1 MEISRRALLAGA
13 AAATALA
20 GCSGRTPATV
30 DVRSFEARGDGVT
43 DDSGAI
49 QSAVGALRS
58 GDTLHF
64 PSGTYRFAQH
74 HPPGDAAIS
83 LTGLANVAV
92 EFDPGAELLMDNLD
106 PATHTGTSH
115 GVLVHGPASGIMLR
129 GVNIRWAQT
138 ATRSFGDGIRVQG
151 RPGPHTGWSAVQ
163 SVSGVTLSDCAVRAS
178 PQAGVIM
185 MGVSD
190 IDVSGLRVAD
200 TGADGLHFN
209 ACRRA
214 RVDDYGAVDT
224 GDDGLALV
232 TYFAETPSFD
242 DAAHTFAFPS
252 LTEWS
257 NTDFV
262 VTGVDV
268 AGGSANG
275 VRIAGAHRVT
285 VGGVRVDGVRSGAA
299 VMVDSA
305 EPGADVGWNYVAS
318 RGVRVGDLTAT
329 HCDTGF
335 HLLARPGAAG
345 DQRFTDF
352 DVHVDGAR
360 VDDCSNWSVRA
371 ESLTERRVS
380 GLRLQNCTVSA
391 SSTTGGNGGVG
402 IGNAQGI
409 SLSALTI
416 RHTESVVAL
425 HAVNAGPLA
434 VDRLSVSVNGAEQ
447 PAASP
452 CVSLDGSELVPAVH
466 CS

>member
-1 MEISRRALLAGA
+1 MEVSRRALLAGA
-13 AAATALA
+13 AAAAVLV
-20 GCSGRTPATV
+20 GCGRTPATV
-30 DVRSFEARGDGVT
+30 DVRSFGARGDGVA
-43 DDSGAI
+43 DDSAAI
-49 QSAVGALRS
+49 QAAAAALQS

-64 PSGTYRFAQH
+64 SSGTYRFAQR
-74 HPPGDAAIS
+74 HPPGEAAIT
-83 LTGLANVAV
+83 LTGVAGVAV
-92 EFDPGAELLMDNLD
+92 EFDPGAELVMDNLD
-106 PATHTGTSH
+106 SATHTGTSH
-115 GVLVHGPASGIMLR
+115 GLLVRGPASGIRLR
-129 GVNIRWAQT
+129 GVNIRWASA

-151 RPGPHTGWSAVQ
+151 RPGPHTGWSAIQ
-163 SVSGVTLSDCAVRAS
+163 SVSGITLSDCVVQGS

-190 IDVSGLRVAD
+190 IDVTGLRVAD

-214 RVDDYGAVDT
+214 GVDDYGGVDT

-242 DAAHTFAFPS
+242 AAAHTFAFPS

-262 VTGVDV
+262 VTGVDIV
-268 AGGSANG
+268 GGSANG

-285 VGGVRVDGVRSGAA
+285 IGGLRVDGTRSGAA
-299 VMVDSA
+299 VMIDSA

-318 RGVRVGDLTAT
+318 RNVRLGDLTAT

-335 HLLARPGAAG
+335 HLLARPGTAG
-345 DQRFTDF
+345 DRQFTDF

-371 ESLTERRVS
+371 ESLAERRVS
-380 GLRLQNCTVSA
+380 GLRLQNCTVTA

-402 IGNAQGI
+402 IGNAEGI
-409 SLSALTI
+409 LLSALTI
-416 RHTESVVAL
+416 QHTESVVAL
-425 HAVNAGPLA
+425 QAVNAGRLA

-447 PAASP
+447 PTGSP